1 MNITL
6 FSRETDQTTGIS
18 KFFPKKAVNESMS
31 DCWSMYGGSLVYG
44 KTDSTIT
51 TINPDLFS
59 GLEKIVHF
67 YKTFAYYQNL
77 TKVNYDFDNAVF
89 SNHTFSECP
98 KLQSFEGNM
107 PKLVQ
112 GFRMFYNCSSLTH
125 VQCDLPNLSQGVD
138 MFGSNNIN
146 TAPRLDEASVK
157 YIVDNIKD
165 WSGDSKIHKIS
176 IGTSLSNVTTYNTMF
191 SDKGWSV
198 TWQQNTATADLDN
211 PIELFLRKY
220 KTSLDCVEENSI
232 IYTDGTNYYEID
244 WATKVPDF
252 EKDEWTKFN
261 TFDEGLNTWNL
272 TKVN

>member
-1 MNITL
+1 
-6 FSRETDQTTGIS
+6 
-18 KFFPKKAVNESMS
+18 MS

-198 TWQQNTATADLDN
+198 TW
-211 PIELFLRKY
+211 
-220 KTSLDCVEENSI
+220 
-232 IYTDGTNYYEID
+232 
-244 WATKVPDF
+244 
-252 EKDEWTKFN
+252 
-261 TFDEGLNTWNL
+261 
-272 TKVN
+272 